1 VEIFFR
7 GQWGTIC
14 DDGWDINDA
23 KVVCRQLGYK
33 YTIRALQ
40 GGHAPRGSGP
50 IWLDNAACT
59 GSEKSLTSCSHIG
72 WRKHNCGH
80 HEDAGVECSSTG
92 NFLVI
97 LMAFI
102 NH

>member
-40 GGHAPRGSGP
+40 GGHAPGGSGP
-50 IWLDNAACT
+50 IWLDNVACT
-59 GSEKSLTSCSHIG
+59 ESEKSLTSCSHIG
-72 WRKHNCGH
+72 WGKHNCGH
-80 HEDAGVECSSTG
+80 DEDAGVECSSTG